1 MRSTRPN
8 TSDLRTI
15 GARMD
20 AACEAD
26 TIALFSARAGSFSSA
41 RLSPTTIAPQAG
53 DRRIRAVGI
62 TRSFGATKALQP
74 IDLDLGPGGII
85 GLLGPNGSG
94 KSTLLRVLTGVV
106 PRDAGEAW
114 VDGVALEGDGTAV
127 RKRATYAP
135 GELALYREMRGDEH
149 LAWLLRGRDGGA
161 LARAKKTADELGL
174 PLRAR
179 VRTYSHGMKR
189 QLLFAAALA
198 PDVGVRIL
206 DEPTD
211 GLDPSKRGV
220 VLDLLLGE
228 ARKGTTILLSSHHF
242 GEVDRACDRLV
253 FLSGGKVIADETAAA
268 VTQRARRSLRM
279 EFETSE
285 GSQSVKTGIESV
297 PGARSVRVEAGG
309 VGSGGVERVRVYV
322 ELDSDDPRAFL
333 ARVCA
338 SMQLPRPTAIE
349 YGQLS
354 LVELYRVL
362 YGVEAC

>member
-1 MRSTRPN
+1 LP
-8 TSDLRTI
+8 
-15 GARMD
+15 
-20 AACEAD
+20 
-26 TIALFSARAGSFSSA
+26 
-41 RLSPTTIAPQAG
+41 PTTTAPLPG
-53 DRRIRAVGI
+53 DRRIRARGI
-62 TRSFGATKALQP
+62 ARSFGATKALQP
-74 IDLDLGPGGII
+74 VDLDLGPGGII

-114 VDGVALEGDGTAV
+114 VDGVALVGDGTAV

-135 GELALYREMRGDEH
+135 GELALYREMRGEDH
-149 LAWLLRGRDGGA
+149 LAWLLRGRDRGA
-161 LARAKKTADELGL
+161 LGRARATANELGL

-220 VLDLLLGE
+220 VLDLLLAE
-228 ARKGTTILLSSHHF
+228 ARKGTTILLSSHHL

-253 FLSGGKVIADETAAA
+253 FLAGGKVIADETATA
-268 VTQRARRSLRM
+268 VTERARRSLRM
-279 EFETSE
+279 EFETAA
-285 GSQSVKTGIESV
+285 GARSVQTELERV
-297 PGARSVRVEAGG
+297 PGARAVRVEAGG
-309 VGSGGVERVRVYV
+309 NERVRAFV
-322 ELDSDDPRAFL
+322 ELDSDDPRPFL

-338 SMQLPRPTAIE
+338 SPGLPQPAAIE